1 MKKIIP
7 ITLSIAIL
15 ACLFTGCKKEDLLA
29 PQPQAPGTIDATM
42 HTVNLDFVKTDADL
56 FSNRDLEK
64 GYDNAAAIRIQL
76 NGSSAA
82 CSSPAVAITGNNI
95 SINKEGTYILTGT
108 LNDGS
113 ITINAGEKDKV
124 HLILNN
130 ANLTNQSS
138 PAVFAVEGDK
148 LFITA
153 ADGTNNTIA
162 NGGNFINEE
171 TDAAIFSRMDLT
183 VNGSGKLDVKSPAG
197 NGITCKDDLVVA
209 VGTMTLSAG
218 KHGLDANDS
227 IRITETNLTITAGK
241 DGIHSENNDDDALG
255 FVYVS
260 SGIFSISASG
270 DGISAGSTIQI
281 NDGNFTIKTKN
292 NTNESIKGIKS
303 GSSMLLSAGVFS
315 IESADDAIHAG
326 NVAITNGTY
335 QIASGD
341 DAIHADDILQIT
353 DGSIQVTKSY
363 EGLEA
368 HHVNVSGGNIQINC
382 TDDGINAA
390 GGNDSSGIQGGRDP
404 MEPGNK
410 PAPGGPGHPEGP
422 GAPGAPGGPGNPGK
436 AGDGSVTIS
445 GGALNIIS
453 SGDGI
458 DANGTLTITGG
469 MTTVTGPAHGDT
481 AILDFDVSG
490 GIGGGTFIGTGS
502 AGMAQTFSNSTQGV
516 ISVNVGEQAVTT
528 ITLADADGN
537 TILSH
542 TPNLPFAVI
551 IISTPDMVKSASYT
565 ITVGESSHTISAS

>member
-7 ITLSIAIL
+7 ISLTIAIL
-15 ACLFTGCKKEDLLA
+15 ACLFTGCKKVDLLA

-64 GYDNAAAIRIQL
+64 GYDTAAAIQIQL

-82 CSSPAVAITGNNI
+82 CSSPAVAITGSSI
-95 SINKEGTYILTGT
+95 TINKEGTYILSGT

-113 ITINAGEKDKV
+113 ITINAGEKDKIQLV
-124 HLILNN
+124 LNN
-130 ANLTNQSS
+130 ANLTSRSS

-153 ADGTNNTIA
+153 AEGTNNTIA
-162 NGGNFINEE
+162 NGGNFVNEE
-171 TDAAIFSRMDLT
+171 TDAAILSRMDLT

-197 NGITCKDDLVVA
+197 TGITCKDDLVVA
-209 VGTMTLSAG
+209 ISSMTLSAG
-218 KHGLDANDS
+218 NHGLEANDS
-227 IRITETNLTITAGK
+227 IRIAETNLTITAGK
-241 DGIHSENNDDDALG
+241 DGIHAENNDDDALG

-260 SGIFSISASG
+260 SGTFSIAASG
-270 DGISAGSTIQI
+270 DGISAGSTMQI
-281 NDGNFTIKTKN
+281 NEGNFTIKAKN
-292 NTNESIKGIKS
+292 NTDGSIKGIKS
-303 GSSMLLSAGVFS
+303 GSSLLLSAGVFS
-315 IESADDAIHAG
+315 IESTDDAIHAG
-326 NVAITNGTY
+326 NVAITDGTY
-335 QIASGD
+335 QISSGD
-341 DAIHADDILQIT
+341 DAIHADEILQISN
-353 DGSIQVTKSY
+353 GSIQVTKSY

-368 HHVNVSGGNIQINC
+368 HHVNVSGGKIQINC

-410 PAPGGPGHPEGP
+410 PAPGGPGRPEGP
-422 GAPGAPGGPGNPGK
+422 GAPGAPGGPGAPGK

-445 GGALNIIS
+445 GGTLNIIS

-481 AILDFDVSG
+481 ATLDFDVIG
-490 GIGGGTFIGTGS
+490 GIGGGTFIGTGG
-502 AGMAQTFSNSTQGV
+502 AGMAQTFNNSTQGV
-516 ISVNVGEQAVTT
+516 IYMNVGEQAAAA
-528 ITLADADGN
+528 ITLTDAEGN
-537 TILSH
+537 TILTH

-551 IISTPDMVKSASYT
+551 IISTPDMVKGESYT
-565 ITVGESSHTISAS
+565 IAIGGSSHTITAT